1 MLTSYTKIY
10 MLAKMPYLLLRY
22 TTYIP
27 TITIFSTNV
36 NQDKHILQTNI
47 KLTLL
52 HAKITII
59 ISLINY

>member
-1 MLTSYTKIY
+1 